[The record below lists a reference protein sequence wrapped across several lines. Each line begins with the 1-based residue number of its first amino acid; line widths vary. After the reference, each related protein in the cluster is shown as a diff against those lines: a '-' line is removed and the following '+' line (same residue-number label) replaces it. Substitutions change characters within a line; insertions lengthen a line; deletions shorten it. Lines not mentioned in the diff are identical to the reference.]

1 MSELN
6 LTYSTFNQASG
17 CNFAGLAIGCL
28 LFIPYVHKFGRRP
41 VYLLSAIVQFACAIW
56 WANFHH
62 AGELIAVS
70 LLAGLAGS
78 ISEAIVMI
86 TIVDMFFVH
95 QHARMNGIFL
105 FMQSLGATG
114 GPIAAGYVV
123 VSMGWR
129 WMWWLIAI
137 FLGVN
142 LILVLFFFEE
152 SKYVPVLVG
161 RAGSSL
167 VPQLTAAK
175 SNDDDKP
182 VEQPAHPVAPRS
194 TLDGGHSR
202 KPIRQR
208 LAFVTKTD
216 MPIVQH
222 FYQPLFIL
230 FAFPAVAYAAITYG
244 TLLAWFSAIASSGS
258 YFLLAEPYNFSPSA
272 IGLFHLGGFLG
283 TFIATM
289 TVPAFSDWFIVRSA
303 KKNGGIF
310 EPEMRLWMSIPG
322 VLLNCAGLLIYGVG
336 MGRVRC
342 LPDFNSLSLSL
353 IEKLTIYPGS
363 ALGCTRSRS
372 RNLWVWFHL
381 HCRCRPD
388 VSD

>member
-1 MSELN
+1 
-6 LTYSTFNQASG
+6 
-17 CNFAGLAIGCL
+17 
-28 LFIPYVHKFGRRP
+28 
-41 VYLLSAIVQFACAIW
+41 
-56 WANFHH
+56 
-62 AGELIAVS
+62 
-70 LLAGLAGS
+70 
-78 ISEAIVMI
+78 
-86 TIVDMFFVH
+86 
-95 QHARMNGIFL
+95 
-105 FMQSLGATG
+105 
-114 GPIAAGYVV
+114 
-123 VSMGWR
+123 
-129 WMWWLIAI
+129 
-137 FLGVN
+137 
-142 LILVLFFFEE
+142 
-152 SKYVPVLVG
+152 
-161 RAGSSL
+161 
-167 VPQLTAAK
+167 
-175 SNDDDKP
+175 
-182 VEQPAHPVAPRS
+182 
-194 TLDGGHSR
+194 
-202 KPIRQR
+202 
-208 LAFVTKTD
+208 